1 MQAPR
6 TLSDLIARRI
16 DPEAFARRQPSA
28 ETLFAPARPKSPDG
42 PAAYE
47 SGVFNFLLKNRA
59 RLGIK
64 DITRFKNRLVDGELV
79 LSDGT
84 RLPVEVKWRMNW
96 MKACQAEWQIRRFL
110 KAASEEKPLYGRG
123 GIVVFEEF
131 SADWA
136 RQIGSRTLEN
146 GWSHWYVFHAHL
158 DGIRVDLLRFRR
170 GRLHGFPLTTNAA
183 NKVLHRTRSRAL
195 GPVSANVRLSVCSRR
210 YGRRDGSIRAPCLE
224 T

>member
-1 MQAPR
+1 
-6 TLSDLIARRI
+6 
-16 DPEAFARRQPSA
+16 
-28 ETLFAPARPKSPDG
+28 
-42 PAAYE
+42 
-47 SGVFNFLLKNRA
+47 VFNFLLKNRA

-84 RLPVEVKWRMNW
+84 RLPVEVKWRMHW
-96 MKACQAEWQIRRFL
+96 LKACQAEWQIRHFL
-110 KAASEEKPLYGRG
+110 RAANEEKPLHGRG

-136 RQIGSRTLEN
+136 RQIGSRALEN

-170 GRLHGFPLTTNAA
+170 GKLHGFPLITNAA
-183 NKVLHRTRSRAL
+183 NKALHRTRGRA
-195 GPVSANVRLSVCSRR
+195 A
-210 YGRRDGSIRAPCLE
+210 GR
-224 T
+224 

>member
-1 MQAPR
+1 MQAPW
-6 TLSDLIARRI
+6 TLSDLITRRI
-16 DPEAFARRQPSA
+16 DPEAFIRRQPSA
-28 ETLFAPARPKSPDG
+28 EALLAPVRPKSPDG

-59 RLGIK
+59 RLGIQ

-84 RLPVEVKWRMNW
+84 RLPVEIKWRMNW

-110 KAASEEKPLYGRG
+110 RAANEDKPLHRRG

-136 RQIGSRTLEN
+136 RQSGSRALEN
-146 GWSHWYVFHAHL
+146 GWSHWYVFHANL
-158 DGIRVDLLRFRR
+158 DGIRVDLFRFRR
-170 GRLHGFPLTTNAA
+170 GKLDGFPLITNAA
-183 NKVLHRTRSRAL
+183 NKALHRSR
-195 GPVSANVRLSVCSRR
+195 
-210 YGRRDGSIRAPCLE
+210 GRAVGR
-224 T
+224 